1 MLTIKAS
8 VKPSKVH
15 GLGLFADEKIPKG
28 TVIWK
33 FNPRFDIYFEQN
45 EVEHMPK
52 QQREFIMRYAPLSV
66 VSKKYVFS
74 IDDSRFMNH
83 SSINQNMDVV
93 DVEGEPEKV
102 AIANRDIK
110 EGEELLT
117 DYRQFDVVD
126 QHDETEYLKT

>member
-1 MLTIKAS
+1 MLTVKTS

-33 FNPRFDIYFEQN
+33 FDSQFDIYFDQK
-45 EVEHMPK
+45 EVECMPK
-52 QQREFIMRYAPLSV
+52 QRREFIMRYAPLSII
-66 VSKKYVFS
+66 SKKYVFS

-93 DVEGEPEKV
+93 DVKGEPEKV
-102 AIANRDIK
+102 AIANRDIDV
-110 EGEELLT
+110 GEELLT
-117 DYRQFDVVD
+117 DYREFDAVD
-126 QHDETEYLKT
+126 QHDETDYLKT